1 MLILFIHRNL
11 QKARLKKMNSLVVRD
26 SLRNERAKA
35 MAIEAEL
42 NEKREQLKMQIG
54 KLNMLN
60 NQAEEGMVQLRKKYE
75 TAVQHRNDRY
85 KTSVKVCDYRREKKR
100 WKN

>member
-1 MLILFIHRNL
+1 
-11 QKARLKKMNSLVVRD
+11 MNSLVVRD

-85 KTSVKVCDYRREKKR
+85 VKLPPFPRI
-100 WKN
+100 

>member
-1 MLILFIHRNL
+1 MPTFSVFLRNL

-75 TAVQHRNDRY
+75 TAVQHRNDR
-85 KTSVKVCDYRREKKR
+85 
-100 WKN
+100 